1 MTQRCAPPAETR
13 DTVGVTTIVDS
24 DRTPVS
30 AGRAR
35 IAGGVAALVALGVGE
50 LVSSLHRTGPTL
62 IDAVGTGFIDRFGA
76 PLKDLAV
83 AVFGDNHKT
92 ALVIGI
98 WVVAVLIGARL
109 GRLAVTRLRWA
120 RAGFAVAGLIGVVIH
135 ATEPTA
141 SVIVGAIA
149 GVAAVTTGWVVLDAL
164 LRAGTPATPGTSS
177 SPIPIPGR
185 GTADRRRFLS
195 TAAATTAGAG
205 AAVVLGRLVRS
216 VEPSPA
222 VDIALPAPSGTVAVP
237 AGIDI
242 DGLTPYITPTDD
254 FFRIDTA
261 LRVPRVDATT
271 WRLRVTGL
279 VATPVEITYDDLLA
293 MPSVAEPVTIACVSN
308 EIGGD
313 LVGTAVWQGVPLVD
327 VLALAG
333 VDPSAEQVLSRSV
346 DGFTAGF
353 PVSTL
358 TGDRTA
364 LVAYAMNG
372 EPLPELHGFP
382 ARLIV
387 SGLYGYVSATKW
399 LRELALTTWDGV
411 DGYWIP
417 RGWSKEGP
425 VKIASRIDVPGR
437 GDIPTGPTPVAGIA
451 LAPGVG
457 IAAVEVSV
465 DDGPWQTATLGSV
478 ASDDTWVQWRWTWEA
493 TPGEHTLS
501 VRATDRR
508 GEVQTDVRT
517 PIAPDGATG
526 HHRRRVTVRA

>member
-1 MTQRCAPPAETR
+1 MTT
-13 DTVGVTTIVDS
+13 TVDIEQSQVT
-24 DRTPVS
+24 

-62 IDAVGTGFIDRFGA
+62 IDSVGTGFIDRFGA

-92 ALVIGI
+92 ALVLGI
-98 WVVAVLIGARL
+98 WVIAVLIGSRL
-109 GRLAVTRLRWA
+109 GRLAATRPWWA
-120 RAGFAVAGLIGVVIH
+120 RSGFAVAGLIGVAIH
-135 ATEPTA
+135 AIEPTA

-149 GVAAVTTGWVVLDAL
+149 GIAAVATGWVVLDAL
-164 LRAGTPATPGTSS
+164 IRAGAAATPESS
-177 SPIPIPGR
+177 SSAPIPIPGR
-185 GTADRRRFLS
+185 GTADRRRFLT

-222 VDIALPAPSGTVAVP
+222 VDIALPAPSGTVTVP

-261 LRVPRVDATT
+261 LRVPRVDTTT

-279 VATPVEITYDDLLA
+279 VGSPVEITYDDLLA

-308 EIGGD
+308 EVGGD

-333 VDPSAEQVLSRSV
+333 IDPSAEQVLSRSV

-358 TGDRTA
+358 TEDRTA
-364 LVAYAMNG
+364 LIAYAMNG

-382 ARLIV
+382 ARLVI

-399 LRELALTTWDGV
+399 LSELALTTWDGA

-437 GDIPTGPTPVAGIA
+437 GDIPSGPTPVAGIA

-465 DDGPWQTATLGSV
+465 DDGPWQTATLGNV
-478 ASDDTWVQWRWTWEA
+478 ASDDTWVQWRWVWDA

-508 GEVQTDVRT
+508 GEVQTAERAAV
-517 PIAPDGATG
+517 APDGATG